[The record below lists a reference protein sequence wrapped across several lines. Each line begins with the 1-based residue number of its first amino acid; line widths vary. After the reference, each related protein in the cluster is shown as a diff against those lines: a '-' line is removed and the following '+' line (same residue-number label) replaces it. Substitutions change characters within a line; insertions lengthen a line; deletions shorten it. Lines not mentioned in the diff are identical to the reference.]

1 MRCRSA
7 IPAPPRRFRR
17 TPGWRQRKCIGGIIT
32 IIGGTAGTIII
43 ATTITI
49 TGAAGKRDNSA
60 DIAQARS
67 LRACFRLSGALK
79 LARLPPVISVIW
91 IDERSSS

>member
-17 TPGWRQRKCIGGIIT
+17 MPGWRQRKCIGGIIT
-32 IIGGTAGTIII
+32 IIGGTIII
-43 ATTITI
+43 ATTITITI